1 MQTQTPETVR
11 DILQRQTAT
20 AHERVERLFWT
31 DRGFPSRRHYD
42 GFLRG
47 LQSAHA
53 TLGLPAAEHRG
64 AEAVFAELAALD
76 ALSRDVGPAPL
87 PLQTVRTESEGW
99 GISYALIGSA
109 LGASVI
115 LKSGHIPEDWPTEY
129 LAHMQR
135 LARSGSVKRFFSTID
150 DGCSDPET
158 GAAGALRV
166 FAVIERHHP

>member
-1 MQTQTPETVR
+1 MQTQAPETPR
-11 DILQRQTAT
+11 DMLQRRTAT
-20 AHERVERLFWT
+20 AHARVERLFWT
-31 DRGFPSRRHYD
+31 DRGFPSHAHYD

-76 ALSRDVGPAPL
+76 ALARDIGPATL
-87 PLQTVRTESEGW
+87 PLRTVGTPSEGW
-99 GISYALIGSA
+99 GISYALTGSA

-115 LKSGHIPEDWPTEY
+115 LKSGHIPNDWPTHY
-129 LAHMQR
+129 FTHMQR
-135 LARSGSVKRFFSTID
+135 LARSGKVKRFFSTIG
-150 DGCSDPET
+150 DGCSDPEA
-158 GAAGALRV
+158 GVAGALRV